1 MVLLLIFFRFLIG
14 EFNHNLIS
22 NGGWQTPPLSQAQK
36 NGFNVDENY
45 NTISDQ
51 KIESDSNFPILY
63 KIKGEEL
70 IVYVRGSKFQ
80 VKYFSDLVDLIDEI
94 NDQEVIDIKTYLSKK
109 RIDIPQEAISYF
121 LALIYD
127 KRGFEIIN

>member
-1 MVLLLIFFRFLIG
+1 MIGTFYKYFVKGGDEIIGNKFNLLENSRDSTKDIIEIFELDSKVLNGSVVDFFRFLIG

-63 KIKGEEL
+63 KIK
-70 IVYVRGSKFQ
+70 
-80 VKYFSDLVDLIDEI
+80 
-94 NDQEVIDIKTYLSKK
+94 
-109 RIDIPQEAISYF
+109 
-121 LALIYD
+121 
-127 KRGFEIIN
+127 

>member
-1 MVLLLIFFRFLIG
+1 MEVG
-14 EFNHNLIS
+14 K
-22 NGGWQTPPLSQAQK
+22 TPPLSQAQK

-51 KIESDSNFPILY
+51 KLNQIPIFPILY

-80 VKYFSDLVDLIDEI
+80 VKHFSDLVDLIDEI
-94 NDQEVIDIKTYLSKK
+94 NDQEVIDIKPICQKT
-109 RIDIPQEAISYF
+109 IDIPQEAILYF

>member
-1 MVLLLIFFRFLIG
+1 MEVGKPHLYHKHRKMDLMLM
-14 EFNHNLIS
+14 
-22 NGGWQTPPLSQAQK
+22 K
-36 NGFNVDENY
+36 
-45 NTISDQ
+45 TITLYRS

-94 NDQEVIDIKTYLSKK
+94 NDQEVIDIKPICQK
-109 RIDIPQEAISYF
+109 E
-121 LALIYD
+121 
-127 KRGFEIIN
+127 

>member
-1 MVLLLIFFRFLIG
+1 M
-14 EFNHNLIS
+14 
-22 NGGWQTPPLSQAQK
+22 
-36 NGFNVDENY
+36 
-45 NTISDQ
+45 
-51 KIESDSNFPILY
+51 
-63 KIKGEEL
+63 
-70 IVYVRGSKFQ
+70 RGSKFQ